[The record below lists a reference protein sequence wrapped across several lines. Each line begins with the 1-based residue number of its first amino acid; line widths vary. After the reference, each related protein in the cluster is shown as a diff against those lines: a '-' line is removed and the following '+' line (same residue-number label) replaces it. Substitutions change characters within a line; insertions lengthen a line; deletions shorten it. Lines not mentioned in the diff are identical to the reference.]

1 MSFAPL
7 PSPPSMRCDRVMPE
21 DIHPALQAL
30 IVMDVQ
36 VGFDDLTFWGPTTN
50 PQAEDNVGL
59 LIDHWRETG
68 RGPVVV
74 VRHDSRNPMS
84 PLHPT
89 HDGNR
94 LKDVAAAAVE
104 ELLVTKQVNSA
115 FYGEPDLH
123 GWLTGRGIRAVT
135 ICGLQTNMCVE
146 TTARMA
152 GNLGYETTV
161 ALDAT
166 RTFDITTRLP
176 DGQEVALTADEL
188 MHATAVNLHGG
199 GFATVTT
206 THDIVTRMPAMEA
219 SLD

>member
-1 MSFAPL
+1 
-7 PSPPSMRCDRVMPE
+7 MPE
-21 DIHPALQAL
+21 DTQPAPHAL

-50 PQAEDNVGL
+50 PRAEDNVGL

-89 HDGNR
+89 HDGNQ

-104 ELLVTKQVNSA
+104 ELLVAKQVNSA

-123 GWLTGRGIRAVT
+123 GWLTGRGIKAVT

-166 RTFDITTRLP
+166 RTFDVTTSLP
-176 DGQEVALTADEL
+176 DGQEIALTADEL

-206 THDIVTRMPAMEA
+206 THDIVTQMPAMEP

>member
-7 PSPPSMRCDRVMPE
+7 PSLPKVRWNQVMPE
-21 DIHPALQAL
+21 ATRPAPEAL

-36 VGFDDLTFWGPTTN
+36 HGFDDLAFWGPTTN
-50 PQAEDNVGL
+50 PDAEDNVGL
-59 LIDHWRETG
+59 LIDHWRETR

-84 PLHPT
+84 PLHPS

-94 LKDVAAAAVE
+94 LKEVAAAAVE
-104 ELLVTKQVNSA
+104 ELLVAKQVNSA

-123 GWLTGRGIRAVT
+123 GWLTGRGIRAIT

-166 RTFDITTRLP
+166 RTFDVSTALP
-176 DGQEVALTADEL
+176 DGREIALSADEL

-206 THDIVTRMPAMEA
+206 THDIVTRLPAMEP